1 MKDRGFTL
9 RRAEEGD
16 FDRWVALYEAVAAEG
31 TWIGGEVPVDHDRL
45 RQGFAERF
53 VASESAR
60 IFLAEAGSELIG
72 HLGIESHRGV
82 ADLGM
87 MVAAGWRGR
96 GVGTALLDAA
106 IEWARESGDHKVVL
120 QVWPHNTP
128 AQALYRKSGF
138 VEEGRLLRHY
148 RRRNGELWDA
158 IAMGLV
164 LDRTSPGSSFDA
176 SENCP

>member
-1 MKDRGFTL
+1 MKDPGFTL
-9 RRAEEGD
+9 RRAEAGD

-53 VASESAR
+53 VASPSAT
-60 IFLAEAGSELIG
+60 IFLAEAGAELIG
-72 HLGIESHRGV
+72 HLGIESHR
-82 ADLGM
+82 GM

-106 IEWARESGDHKVVL
+106 IQWARESGDHKIVL
-120 QVWPHNTP
+120 QVWPHNTR

-138 VEEGRLLRHY
+138 VEEGRLHRQY

-176 SENCP
+176 AENCP